1 MPTSVDCRVV
11 PLAHRPNRPP
21 REYHLDPHKLIAGNP
36 KQTLWLEYE
45 SPGGEFCAG
54 VWASE
59 VGEWRVR
66 YTEQEY
72 CCMLEGRSV
81 LTAEDGSAQE
91 FSAGM
96 EFVVPRGFVGSWRV
110 LEPTLKRFVIHEV
123 PTASPPASCSREP
136 LGAGASRPI

>member
-1 MPTSVDCRVV
+1 MPTSHDGRVV
-11 PLAHRPNRPP
+11 RLFHRPTQPP
-21 REYHLDPHKLIAGNP
+21 REYHVEAHKLIAGNP

-45 SPGGEFCAG
+45 SPDGEFCTG

-72 CCMLEGRSV
+72 CCILAGRSV

-110 LEPTLKRFVIHEV
+110 LEPTLKRFVIHEA
-123 PTASPPASCSREP
+123 PATNPPAADTR
-136 LGAGASRPI
+136 GA